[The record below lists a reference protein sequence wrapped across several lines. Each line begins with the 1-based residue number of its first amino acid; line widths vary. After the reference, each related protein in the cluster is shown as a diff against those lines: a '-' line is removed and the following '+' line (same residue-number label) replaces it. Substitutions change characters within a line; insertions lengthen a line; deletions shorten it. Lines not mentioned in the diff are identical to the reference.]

1 MSGEG
6 AIIPA
11 QALTSTVDE
20 IMLPTSPHELGM
32 EGVSVLDDF
41 FGVQRHGPANGWT
54 ICEGVEC
61 PYSRKCPL
69 LRNNLPVPDEGDQD
83 CPVEI
88 RLVRT
93 WVQDLLAELGVT
105 GHHQSSMIGLIKDFA
120 NHQLEEYRVQIF
132 IALAGLEGYVLDSFR
147 FMTPM
152 GDVINEPKLN
162 QLHTKLEKIQKAK
175 SAILK
180 ELMATPEQK
189 SKDKN
194 RAAATVVDLLAL
206 MNSKA
211 QPVMG
216 ESPRPDYEQI
226 DIEKSGQLLI
236 EAEVPGI
243 AEAPEGPGPAPVD
256 LDNLET
262 P

>member
-11 QALTSTVDE
+11 QALPSTVDE
-20 IMLPTSPHELGM
+20 IKLPTSPHE
-32 EGVSVLDDF
+32 GVMVGVDVLDDF

-54 ICEGVEC
+54 ICAGVEC

-69 LRNNLPVPDEGDQD
+69 LKNSLPVPDEGNDD

-93 WVQDLLAELGVT
+93 WIGDLLAELGVT
-105 GHHQSSMIGLIKDFA
+105 GHHQSSVIGRVKDFA
-120 NHQLEEYRVQIF
+120 NFQLEEYRVQIF
-132 IALAGLEGYVLDSFR
+132 IALAGAEGYVLDSFR

-162 QLHTKLEKIQKAK
+162 QLHSKLEKLQKQK

-189 SKDKN
+189 AKDKN
-194 RAAATVVDLLAL
+194 RQAATVVDLLAL
-206 MNSKA
+206 MNAKGHL
-211 QPVMG
+211 VLG
-216 ESPRPDYEQI
+216 EHPRPDYAEI
-226 DIEKSGQLLI
+226 DREKSGQLLI
-236 EAEVPGI
+236 EEEIAGT
-243 AEAPEGPGPAPVD
+243 AEAPEGPGPAPID